1 MFDVAMIRKPEQ
13 GRGKNY
19 QKGMKKKSQQGENE
33 VLRSVVDDGWMMV
46 GDLDSIRNSCDVCL
60 LLVIMNV

>member
-1 MFDVAMIRKPEQ
+1 MIRKPEQ

-33 VLRSVVDDGWMMV
+33 VLRSAVDDGWMMV